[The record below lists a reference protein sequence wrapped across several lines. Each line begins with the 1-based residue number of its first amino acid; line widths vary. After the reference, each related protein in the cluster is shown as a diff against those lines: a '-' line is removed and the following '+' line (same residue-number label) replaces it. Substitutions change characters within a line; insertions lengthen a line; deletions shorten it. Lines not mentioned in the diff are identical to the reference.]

1 MWLIILISCS
11 TVYVAFHIAYHYYQ
25 QRYKKLPPGPV
36 PLPIIGNLHLLGTS
50 PHVSMKEISRNY
62 GDIYRIHFGSEPAI
76 VVTQIDIALE
86 GLVQKGVDFAGRPK
100 TYTLD
105 LASGNGKGI
114 AFADYGPMWRL
125 VRKIGHSSL
134 KMYGDGLKNL
144 ESLIIKESEELH
156 KRLDRCIGRPIN
168 PHHDIG
174 KSLSLLNLAENV
186 FKLRCLQSFAILET
200 LIFTAFSC
208 FFANHT

>member
-1 MWLIILISCS
+1 MWLTIAFSMAIICLVLHVS
-11 TVYVAFHIAYHYYQ
+11 FHYIQ
-25 QRYKKLPPGPV
+25 QFYKNMPPGPM
-36 PLPIIGNLHLLGTS
+36 PIPIIGNLHLLGKS

-62 GDIYRIHFGSEPAI
+62 GDIYRIYFGSELAI
-76 VVTQIDIALE
+76 VVTQIDLALE
-86 GLVQKGVDFAGRPK
+86 GLIQKGAEFAGRPK

-134 KMYGDGLKNL
+134 RMYGDGLKNL

-156 KRLDRCIGRPIN
+156 KRLDQHVGKSLN
-168 PHHDIG
+168 PHHNIG
-174 KSLSLLNLAENV
+174 K
-186 FKLRCLQSFAILET
+186 
-200 LIFTAFSC
+200 
-208 FFANHT
+208 